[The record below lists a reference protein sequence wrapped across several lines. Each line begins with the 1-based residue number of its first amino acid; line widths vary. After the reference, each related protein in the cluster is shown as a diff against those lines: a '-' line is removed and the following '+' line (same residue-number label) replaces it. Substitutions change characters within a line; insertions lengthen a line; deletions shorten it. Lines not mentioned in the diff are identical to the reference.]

1 MTDWSDGYPPGCTQ
15 RHHDEAFADDDD
27 TQQDDSGEDDAWLRY
42 REEHA

>member
-1 MTDWSDGYPPGCTQ
+1 MSDGYPDGCTQ

-27 TQQDDSGEDDAWLRY
+27 DTQPDDNAEDEAWLRY